1 MHSDEIRKALFPM
14 EVRVDELW
22 AEKEALKK
30 QLDYYSVETLR
41 YRMLKEMGVVITLEG
56 QGAVYL
62 QGEEMDEWF
71 NKRPEWV
78 GFPDAEVHAEGQAV
92 NYNTKPR
99 KKK

>member
-14 EVRVDELW
+14 EVLVDDLK
-22 AEKEALKK
+22 AETEALKK
-30 QLDYYSVETLR
+30 QLEYRSVETLR

-71 NKRPEWV
+71 NKRMTYRVTE
-78 GFPDAEVHAEGQAV
+78 EVKE
-92 NYNTKPR
+92 KL
-99 KKK
+99 

>member
-14 EVRVDELW
+14 EVRVDELR
-22 AEKEALKK
+22 AENDTLKK

-78 GFPDAEVHAEGQAV
+78 GFPDAPG
-92 NYNTKPR
+92 NR
-99 KKK
+99 RS

>member
-14 EVRVDELW
+14 EVRVDELR
-22 AEKEALKK
+22 AENDTLKK

-41 YRMLKEMGVVITLEG
+41 YRMLKDMGVVITVEG

-71 NKRPEWV
+71 KNRDEESRF
-78 GFPDAEVHAEGQAV
+78 GDAEVHAEGQAV

>member
-1 MHSDEIRKALFPM
+1 MQYGGIMHSDEIRKALFPM
-14 EVRVDELW
+14 EVRVDELR
-22 AEKEALKK
+22 AENDTLKK

-78 GFPDAEVHAEGQAV
+78 GFPDAPG
-92 NYNTKPR
+92 NR
-99 KKK
+99 RS